1 MLLKIP
7 ARDKLTRE
15 LDGESENIT
24 KWKDKCSVYLKL
36 LQEPWEK
43 KKKKGMKY

>member
-1 MLLKIP
+1 MLLKSP

-15 LDGESENIT
+15 HDGESENIT
-24 KWKDKCSVYLKL
+24 KWKDKCSGYLKL

-43 KKKKGMKY
+43 KKKGMKF